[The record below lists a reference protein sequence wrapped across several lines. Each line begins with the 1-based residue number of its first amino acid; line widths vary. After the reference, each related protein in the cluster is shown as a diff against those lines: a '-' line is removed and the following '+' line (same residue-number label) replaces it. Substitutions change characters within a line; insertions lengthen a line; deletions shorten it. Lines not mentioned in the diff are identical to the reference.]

1 MARSEQHWR
10 KIETHLT
17 EWAAELDKA
26 KAHAEAEVAKVQSQY
41 YERLAEVRAEID
53 RSLKRWGAELKELTR
68 QTGTTEA
75 TAARGLEE
83 FRARIQAELT
93 EWQPEIEQLKAR
105 AAKTTAEAKRLA
117 QQLGAKGQ
125 AATERLKTLMGGDQA
140 RNREGVG
147 RTAARSDERCREI
160 QRDAAAERHRDD
172 RELGA
177 PGATRGTSAWC
188 FGKGLSVV
196 RDARGCRGVPRSR
209 ASMTS
214 APPGSRFP
222 PHGNTMRI
230 E

>member
-1 MARSEQHWR
+1 
-10 KIETHLT
+10 
-17 EWAAELDKA
+17 
-26 KAHAEAEVAKVQSQY
+26 VAKVQSQY

-75 TAARGLEE
+75 AAARGLEE

-105 AAKTTAEAKRLA
+105 AAKTTQKPSDWPSNSGQRGRQRPSASRPSTDGRRVMEEIRPAIEKAWAELRPALMSAAAKFKETQPRSDT
-117 QQLGAKGQ
+117 
-125 AATERLKTLMGGDQA
+125 ATTESSA
-140 RNREGVG
+140 RPEPR
-147 RTAARSDERCREI
+147 AAR
-160 QRDAAAERHRDD
+160 
-172 RELGA
+172 
-177 PGATRGTSAWC
+177 
-188 FGKGLSVV
+188 
-196 RDARGCRGVPRSR
+196 ARGVRKRPERRAGRQGRRGVPRSR

>member
-93 EWQPEIEQLKAR
+93 EWQPEIEQLKA
-105 AAKTTAEAKRLA
+105 
-117 QQLGAKGQ
+117 
-125 AATERLKTLMGGDQA
+125 
-140 RNREGVG
+140 G
-147 RTAARSDERCREI
+147 RRRPRRKRSDWPSNSGQKARKR
-160 QRDAAAERHRDD
+160 
-172 RELGA
+172 
-177 PGATRGTSAWC
+177 PSASRPSN
-188 FGKGLSVV
+188 GRPASHGRRS
-196 RDARGCRGVPRSR
+196 GPRSR
-209 ASMTS
+209 RRG
-214 APPGSRFP
+214 P
-222 PHGNTMRI
+222 N
-230 E
+230 

>member
-75 TAARGLEE
+75 AAARGLEE

-93 EWQPEIEQLKAR
+93 EWQPEIEQLKVR

-117 QQLGAKGQ
+117 QQLRAKGQ
-125 AATERLKTLMGGDQA
+125 EATERLKTLK
-140 RNREGVG
+140 
-147 RTAARSDERCREI
+147 RTAGESWEEI
-160 QRDAAAERHRDD
+160 RPAIEKAWAELRPALMSAAAKFKETQPRS
-172 RELGA
+172 GT
-177 PGATRGTSAWC
+177 ATTESSA
-188 FGKGLSVV
+188 
-196 RDARGCRGVPRSR
+196 RPEPRAARARGVSEK
-209 ASMTS
+209 A
-214 APPGSRFP
+214 
-222 PHGNTMRI
+222 
-230 E
+230 

>member
-117 QQLGAKGQ
+117 QQLRAKGQ
-125 AATERLKTLMGGDQA
+125 EATERLKTLK
-140 RNREGVG
+140 
-147 RTAARSDERCREI
+147 RTAGEKAWAELRPALMSAAAKFKETQPRSDTATTESSARPEPR
-160 QRDAAAERHRDD
+160 AAR
-172 RELGA
+172 
-177 PGATRGTSAWC
+177 
-188 FGKGLSVV
+188 
-196 RDARGCRGVPRSR
+196 ARGVSEK
-209 ASMTS
+209 A
-214 APPGSRFP
+214 
-222 PHGNTMRI
+222 
-230 E
+230 